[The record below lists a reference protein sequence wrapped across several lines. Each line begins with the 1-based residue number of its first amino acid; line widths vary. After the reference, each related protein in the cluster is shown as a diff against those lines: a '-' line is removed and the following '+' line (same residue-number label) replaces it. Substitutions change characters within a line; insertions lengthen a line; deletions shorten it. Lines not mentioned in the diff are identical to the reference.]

1 MADTD
6 TLTSDFTSGLP
17 AFLADGSTSTGTA
30 VVTAGQLVLT
40 AGGGTGQDGMVIT
53 GTTHNFTSWYC
64 RMYPL
69 PAEPLA
75 VAFNWLNGS
84 FTGYGWGVG
93 TSSETPGD
101 AELRRNR
108 FSGGSLTHPFAMT
121 YNSTTMRWF
130 RMRIDGSDLAFDTA
144 PDNDLGGGVLGPG
157 TWTERDRLSS
167 WASDLSTWGPS
178 AVTLYHYCSPVTVPA
193 QGNIAYIDAINTNT
207 AALSA
212 TITQEGYRHRNDN
225 GSESTAT
232 WRADQDTAISLA
244 ANIATRLRILAD
256 FGGDPAAIT
265 PLLQVQRNSDGWL
278 PVLPLNSAPA
288 LSWGAGGTIAY
299 SSSGG
304 TSVAPSY
311 PSGITTNS
319 GLVLVV
325 GQKPSTANS
334 GTCTTPSGWT
344 LVGGSGWEG
353 GYGATLGA
361 DTGNTKVYVFTKDT
375 VTGSESGTLSVT
387 VGTNN
392 VCWAQILRVQS
403 DIPVTW
409 SAAVGFGGDSSGG
422 NVSVTASSDPGVTV
436 GDFVIGGM
444 CIPTDVTTPA
454 QFSAEAFTQTGVTY
468 NTAVEISEPD
478 STTGNDIGGF
488 LCYATIASGTSSAA
502 PVLTATAGGTTTNV
516 RGPGFILRLRGTY
529 IPRPCILEPSANI
542 AASAATATTAQ
553 LTAPSGKTTGD
564 FQAGSISDD
573 TNPLASFNPTADLYS
588 EWEFSLKAPT
598 GGVVGGD
605 VLTFRLTDNGTPFD
619 TYAVTPTWNIPSA
632 GTAVPLFVH
641 HLRQQGI
648 A

>member
-1 MADTD
+1 MANTS
-6 TLTSDFTSGLP
+6 TLTANFTSGGLP
-17 AFLADGSTSTGTA
+17 GWLSDTSTSGGSIAVTSGVLRLTTGTTTGGQGA
-30 VVTAGQLVLT
+30 VGT
-40 AGGGTGQDGMVIT
+40 AGGD
-53 GTTHNFTSWYC
+53 NFDSFYC
-64 RMYPL
+64 RFYPL
-69 PAEPLA
+69 RTYSLA
-75 VAFNWLNGS
+75 VAWNWLDGD
-84 FTGYGWGVG
+84 FDGYGYGVG
-93 TSSETPGD
+93 TSSVTPGD
-101 AELRRNR
+101 AEIRVNKITA
-108 FSGGSLTHPFAMT
+108 GSLAHPTADF
-121 YNSTTMRWF
+121 YNETNHRWF
-130 RMRIDGSDLAFDTA
+130 RARIDGSLIRFEYAGDSG
-144 PDNDLGGGVLGPG
+144 NGPG
-157 TWTERDRLSS
+157 SWTEQYNV
-167 WASDLSTWGPS
+167 AYGSDLPGWTPSSVFMTMYNYAGNSDMYSTSYDVDG
-178 AVTLYHYCSPVTVPA
+178 
-193 QGNIAYIDAINTNT
+193 INTDT
-207 AALSA
+207 VAASA
-212 TITQEGYRHRNDN
+212 TITQEGYRHRNDD

-232 WRADQDTAISLA
+232 WRASQDTAISLA

-288 LSWGAGGTIAY
+288 LSWGASGTIAY

-325 GQKPSTANS
+325 GQKPSTASS

-361 DTGNTKVYVFTKDT
+361 DTGNTKVYIFTKDT

-422 NVSVTASSDPGVTV
+422 NVSVTASSDPGITV

-454 QFSAEAFTQTGVTY
+454 QFSAQAFTQTGVTF

-516 RGPGFILRLRGTY
+516 RGPGFILRLRGTH

-553 LTAPSGKTTGD
+553 LTAPGAKTMGD
-564 FQAGSISDD
+564 FQDGSISDD